1 MMGGAEAQLHLYGSS
16 ANGFAMKGADLDLC
30 FVISEEG
37 TSKSEIVEQLGAWL
51 TDRTFAPTIRGLS
64 PSPRLGFAVP
74 GVLPRRRV
82 E

>member
-51 TDRTFAPTIRGLS
+51 TDRTFAPLRQY
-64 PSPRLGFAVP
+64 SPRLVLRFRD
-74 GVLPRRRV
+74 GVEDRIKV
-82 E
+82 G